1 MKKIFSHKFLIFLSL
16 GFVAFFSFL
25 EQAQFLDAH
34 HDILMFL
41 NSYFAYKGL
50 IPYKDFYIQY
60 GVVQPYLTSI
70 MFLIFGVSLFSQGLV
85 IILFFCLFLF
95 MNYKIM
101 ELLTSKN
108 IALAYLVLL
117 VVLEPYSILPWPNFI
132 VGGISA
138 SAIYSFL
145 LFIKNKIN
153 NYLFF
158 SIFLFCL
165 LPLIRFNAGLLIA
178 LLALLYG
185 AYFIIKNFNL
195 TYFFKF
201 LISISPLVLLGVMSF
216 DDDVIKQAILIPKN
230 FMIPYYFKLP
240 NDFLSLINL
249 HFQLFFREPNL
260 QSIVSASQTLFFWR
274 YVLEIGIIL
283 SFIYSIKLIKS
294 KQATQFENLV
304 LLILFCTAI
313 SLSSSVFPIFD
324 SFRAMTAWY
333 PFLILSLWILYYILS
348 GYEFRSKIICGIL
361 MAGITFFS
369 YVNLSSSQ
377 FTIMNLI
384 HRFNLADMAFQFKDI
399 TNFQNL
405 ENNYINVDQN
415 GSNYFSSNSHIKSH
429 PMSTYAKAYDA
440 INNNCKD
447 AYFYSASMDFI
458 IYLLPSGVEN
468 KLAHKMFMNL
478 SIEQTDKFYI
488 DTNFMVYPDFYSSM
502 NKLSSLCLFVS
513 NKNSS
518 LFLDNLIPFRKKID
532 FSDSMLFIR

>member
-1 MKKIFSHKFLIFLSL
+1 
-16 GFVAFFSFL
+16 
-25 EQAQFLDAH
+25 
-34 HDILMFL
+34 
-41 NSYFAYKGL
+41 
-50 IPYKDFYIQY
+50 
-60 GVVQPYLTSI
+60 
-70 MFLIFGVSLFSQGLV
+70 
-85 IILFFCLFLF
+85 
-95 MNYKIM
+95 
-101 ELLTSKN
+101 
-108 IALAYLVLL
+108 
-117 VVLEPYSILPWPNFI
+117 
-132 VGGISA
+132 
-138 SAIYSFL
+138 
-145 LFIKNKIN
+145 
-153 NYLFF
+153 
-158 SIFLFCL
+158 
-165 LPLIRFNAGLLIA
+165 
-178 LLALLYG
+178 
-185 AYFIIKNFNL
+185 
-195 TYFFKF
+195 
-201 LISISPLVLLGVMSF
+201 
-216 DDDVIKQAILIPKN
+216 
-230 FMIPYYFKLP
+230 
-240 NDFLSLINL
+240 
-249 HFQLFFREPNL
+249 
-260 QSIVSASQTLFFWR
+260 
-274 YVLEIGIIL
+274 IIL

-369 YVNLSSSQ
+369 YINLSSSQ
-377 FTIMNLI
+377 FTIVNLI

-447 AYFYSASMDFI
+447 TYFYSASMDFI

-488 DTNFMVYPDFYSSM
+488 DTNFMVYPDFYSSI
-502 NKLSSLCLFVS
+502 NKLPSLCLFVS
-513 NKNSS
+513 NKNST

-532 FSDSMLFIR
+532 FNDSMLFIR